1 MYSTAR
7 RGLDVVPDLVRS
19 RRRGPRLVLGRRPA
33 YRGFDIRKTASIDV
47 HFVVRLCESPWTG
60 YRPTYSRRRQR
71 WASALALPRADR
83 ERWRSSIPMG
93 GHKIGAR
100 GCARRPTRPPR
111 RLASSTPWS
120 AARGA
125 QRLAHA
131 APALGRGWAAPWI
144 GRRRQPV
151 FVGEGSYIYGEA
163 LGSNFRP
170 YLLSGR
176 TSEAKIELIEKS
188 TLAKTTSTQPVL
200 TSRAAARP
208 DVRLRTRFLA
218 LQLAHRSNI
227 GRRLLPRH
235 A

>member
-1 MYSTAR
+1 MCSTAR
-7 RGLDVVPDLVRS
+7 RRFVTDRVRS
-19 RRRGPRLVLGRRPA
+19 RRRGPRLVLGLRPA
-33 YRGFDIRKTASIDV
+33 YRGFCISETESIDV
-47 HFVVRLCESPWTG
+47 HLFLRLRESPWTG
-60 YRPTYSRRRQR
+60 YGPTSSRRRRR
-71 WASALALPRADR
+71 WASAQVLPRADR
-83 ERWRSSIPMG
+83 ERRRSSIPVG

-111 RLASSTPWS
+111 RPASSTPWS

-163 LGSNFRP
+163 LDSNFRR

-176 TSEAKIELIEKS
+176 TSEAKIESIKKS

-200 TSRAAARP
+200 TSRDAARP

>member
-1 MYSTAR
+1 MCSTAR
-7 RGLDVVPDLVRS
+7 RRFVTDRVRS
-19 RRRGPRLVLGRRPA
+19 RRRGPRLVLGLRPA
-33 YRGFDIRKTASIDV
+33 YRGFGIRETESIDV
-47 HFVVRLCESPWTG
+47 HLLLRLRESPWTG
-60 YRPTYSRRRQR
+60 YGPTSSRRR

-83 ERWRSSIPMG
+83 ERRRSSIPMG

-111 RLASSTPWS
+111 RPASSTPWS

-163 LGSNFRP
+163 LNSNFRP

-176 TSEAKIELIEKS
+176 TSEAEIESIKKS
-188 TLAKTTSTQPVL
+188 TLAKTTSTHL
-200 TSRAAARP
+200 CLRRATSRGQTSVSAR
-208 DVRLRTRFLA
+208 VLA
-218 LQLAHRSNI
+218 LQPAHRSNI

>member
-1 MYSTAR
+1 MYSTAYR
-7 RGLDVVPDLVRS
+7 RFVTDRLRS

-60 YRPTYSRRRQR
+60 YRPTSSRRRQR

-111 RLASSTPWS
+111 RPASSTPWG

-125 QRLAHA
+125 RRLAHA
-131 APALGRGWAAPWI
+131 APGGGQPHGLAAAVNPFS
-144 GRRRQPV
+144 RSLAA
-151 FVGEGSYIYGEA
+151 EGIAGPSA
-163 LGSNFRP
+163 M
-170 YLLSGR
+170 LLRSSR
-176 TSEAKIELIEKS
+176 NL
-188 TLAKTTSTQPVL
+188 L
-200 TSRAAARP
+200 RAA
-208 DVRLRTRFLA
+208 RLQNSCETSVEIPVT
-218 LQLAHRSNI
+218 QLCE
-227 GRRLLPRH
+227 PRELE
-235 A
+235 AI

>member
-1 MYSTAR
+1 MCSTAR
-7 RGLDVVPDLVRS
+7 RRFVTDRVRS
-19 RRRGPRLVLGRRPA
+19 RRRGPRLVLGLRPA
-33 YRGFDIRKTASIDV
+33 YRGFGIRETESIDV
-47 HFVVRLCESPWTG
+47 HLLLRLRESPWTG

-151 FVGEGSYIYGEA
+151 FEIFS
-163 LGSNFRP
+163 
-170 YLLSGR
+170 SGR
-176 TSEAKIELIEKS
+176 DCGT
-188 TLAKTTSTQPVL
+188 V
-200 TSRAAARP
+200 RNAAS
-208 DVRLRTRFLA
+208 
-218 LQLAHRSNI
+218 QLSHPFESGTAAEQ
-227 GRRLLPRH
+227 L
-235 A
+235 